1 MAHLVTM
8 ADAGSVTVDWLASG
22 RLPRTRA
29 EVLSAL
35 RQSAAPGPALSC
47 RDPAGSD
54 SYAAPKINV
63 DALAAILAGILDV
76 MGPAADPR
84 LAAKKAV
91 ELYWEVLE
99 RGLITPEGPGQQA
112 DGA

>member
-1 MAHLVTM
+1 MAHLVAM

-29 EVLSAL
+29 EVLAAL

-47 RDPAGSD
+47 REPNASVSD
-54 SYAAPKINV
+54 AVPKINAE
-63 DALAAILAGILDV
+63 ALAAILAGILDA
-76 MGPAADPR
+76 MGPSADPR

-91 ELYWEVLE
+91 ELYWEVL
-99 RGLITPEGPGQQA
+99 G
-112 DGA
+112 GA